1 MSLLQ
6 LSLDINSIIRKYEE
20 EQERICSLRI
30 LSANIDINDQ
40 NQLKSLADDIIIC
53 NGNNLNMLT
62 DIQTLAN
69 RLLDII
75 RTNQRYSEALEY
87 EINSNIEFIN
97 NTLRLTE
104 SNCNDYIQQYRRDL
118 NEFIDCC
125 RNNHNYKEL
134 ISEIIESYKKNKDY
148 LDKFSMI
155 IETINNIDIGNN

>member
-6 LSLDINSIIRKYEE
+6 LSLCINSIIRKCEE
-20 EQERICSLRI
+20 EQERICSLRL

-53 NGNNLNMLT
+53 NDNNLEMLR
-62 DIQTLAN
+62 DIETLAN

-75 RTNQRYSEALEY
+75 RNNQRYNEALEC

-97 NTLRLTE
+97 NSLRLTE
-104 SNCNDYIQQYRRDL
+104 LKCNDYIQQYRRDL

-134 ISEIIESYKKNKDY
+134 ISEIIELYNKNKYY

>member
-75 RTNQRYSEALEY
+75 RTNQRYMEELEC

-97 NTLRLTE
+97 NSLRLTE
-104 SNCNDYIQQYRRDL
+104 LNCNDYIQQYRRDL

-125 RNNHNYKEL
+125 RNNYKEL

>member
-6 LSLDINSIIRKYEE
+6 LSLDINLIIRKYEE

-75 RTNQRYSEALEY
+75 RNNQRYSEALEY

-104 SNCNDYIQQYRRDL
+104 LKCNDYIQQYRRDL

-125 RNNHNYKEL
+125 RNNHNYKVL
-134 ISEIIESYKKNKDY
+134 ISDIIELYNKNKDY
-148 LDKFSMI
+148 LYKFSMI
-155 IETINNIDIGNN
+155 IETINNIYIGNN

>member
-40 NQLKSLADDIIIC
+40 NQLESLADNIIIC

-75 RTNQRYSEALEY
+75 RTNQRYMEELEC

-97 NTLRLTE
+97 NSLRLTE
-104 SNCNDYIQQYRRDL
+104 LNCNDYIQQYDRDL

-125 RNNHNYKEL
+125 RNNYKEL
-134 ISEIIESYKKNKDY
+134 ISDIIESYNKNKDY

-155 IETINNIDIGNN
+155 IETINNIDTGNN